1 MIEYYCG
8 YPQCGKSAVAEK
20 ALAQI
25 PGPVAYVGTLPN
37 IRMYWGTIRE
47 HRRRRPA
54 QWELY
59 ECVGALGADLDCLRH
74 LLDRYNGILLDG
86 GTFYLHHQ
94 LQWGY
99 SPCCLDLRQSA
110 RIMRYASR
118 SAAKLIVVDQPV
130 GSLPEGVRQVGR
142 AFHRLLYRY
151 SLATYYVESGELVP
165 AGIKELERLDG
176 IGLGNEGDG
185 NDDDSV

>member
-8 YPQCGKSAVAEK
+8 YPQCGKSAVAEE

-25 PGPVAYVGTLPN
+25 PEPVAYVGTLPN

-59 ECVGALGADLDCLRH
+59 ECVGELGVDLNCLRYLLDC
-74 LLDRYNGILLDG
+74 YNGILLDG
-86 GTFYLHHQ
+86 GTFYLYHL

-99 SPCCLDLRQSA
+99 SPCSLDLRRSA

-118 SAAKLIVVDQPV
+118 SAARLIVVDQPV
-130 GSLPEGVRQVGR
+130 GGLPEEIHQMSRT
-142 AFHRLLYRY
+142 FHRLLYRY
-151 SLATYYVESGELVP
+151 SSAIYHVENGELVP

-176 IGLGNEGDG
+176 VGLGNEGDG
-185 NDDDSV
+185 NDEDSV

>member
-1 MIEYYCG
+1 
-8 YPQCGKSAVAEK
+8 VAEE

-25 PGPVAYVGTLPN
+25 PEPVAYVGTLPN

-47 HRRRRPA
+47 HRRRRPD

-59 ECVGALGADLDCLRH
+59 ECVGELGADLNCLRR

-86 GTFYLHHQ
+86 GTFYLHHL

-99 SPCCLDLRQSA
+99 SPSSLDLRQSA
-110 RIMRYASR
+110 RVMRYASR
-118 SAAKLIVVDQPV
+118 SAAKLIVVDQPA
-130 GSLPEGVRQVGR
+130 GGLPEEIRQVGR

-151 SLATYYVESGELVP
+151 SSAAYYVENGELVP

-176 IGLGNEGDG
+176 VALENEGDG
-185 NDDDSV
+185 NDDGSV